1 MRILV
6 TRPQPGSA
14 RTAAALRE
22 RGHEPITAPLLQI
35 EILTRVD
42 PDAGPWT
49 AILITSANAI
59 RGIAHWARREPWR
72 ALPVFTVGDRT
83 ANAARDLGFTD
94 VTSASGNVE
103 DLANLVAARLGP
115 PARLLY
121 LSGEERS
128 GDLAGALRAKNFV
141 VDVVVVYRVIA
152 ARTLPEPAASAIR
165 DGVDGVLHF
174 SRHSAEA
181 FVNAASNAGLLEVA
195 LAKPVHY
202 CLSDQVAEPLRAAGV
217 ANFRIAAR
225 PDEASLLELCG

>member
-1 MRILV
+1 VRILV

-35 EILTRVD
+35 EILTQVD

-115 PARLLY
+115 PAPLLY

-181 FVNAASNAGLLEVA
+181 FVNAASNAGLLEAA

-202 CLSDQVAEPLRAAGV
+202 CLSDQVAEPLRAAGA

>member
-1 MRILV
+1 VRILV
-6 TRPQPGSA
+6 TRPQPGSSQ
-14 RTAAALRE
+14 TAAALKE

-35 EILTRVD
+35 EILSQVD

-49 AILITSANAI
+49 AILITSANAM
-59 RGIAHWARREPWR
+59 RGIAHLARRDGWR
-72 ALPVFTVGDRT
+72 AVPIFAVGDRS
-83 ANAARDLGFTD
+83 AGAARDQGFTN
-94 VTSASGNVE
+94 VTSANGNV
-103 DLANLVAARLGP
+103 DGLVDLVAARLGP

-128 GDLAGALRAKNFV
+128 GDLAGALRAKNFI
-141 VDVVVVYRVIA
+141 VDVVMVYRMIA

-165 DGVDGVLHF
+165 DGIDGVLHF

-202 CLSDQVAEPLRAAGV
+202 CLSNQVAEPLRAAGA

>member
-1 MRILV
+1 VRILV

-35 EILTRVD
+35 EILTQVD

-83 ANAARDLGFTD
+83 ANAARDQGFTD

-115 PARLLY
+115 PAPLLY

-181 FVNAASNAGLLEVA
+181 FVNAASNAGLLEAA

-202 CLSDQVAEPLRAAGV
+202 CLSDQVAEPLRAAGA

>member
-1 MRILV
+1 VRILV
-6 TRPQPGSA
+6 TRPQPGSSQ
-14 RTAAALRE
+14 TAAALKE

-35 EILTRVD
+35 EILSQVD

-49 AILITSANAI
+49 AILITSANAM
-59 RGIAHWARREPWR
+59 RGIAHLAGRDGWR
-72 ALPVFTVGDRT
+72 AVPIFAVGDRS
-83 ANAARDLGFTD
+83 AGAARDQGFTN
-94 VTSASGNVE
+94 VTSANGNV
-103 DLANLVAARLGP
+103 DGLVDLVAARLGP

-128 GDLAGALRAKNFV
+128 GDLAGALRAKNFI
-141 VDVVVVYRVIA
+141 VDVVMVYRMIA

-165 DGVDGVLHF
+165 DGIDGVLHF

-202 CLSDQVAEPLRAAGV
+202 CLSNQVAEPLRAAGA

>member
-1 MRILV
+1 VRILV
-6 TRPQPGSA
+6 TRPQPGSMQ
-14 RTAAALRE
+14 TAAALKE

-35 EILTRVD
+35 EILRQVD

-49 AILITSANAI
+49 AILMTSANAI
-59 RGIAHWARREPWR
+59 RGTAHWVPRDAAR
-72 ALPVFTVGDRT
+72 ALPIFAVGGRT
-83 ANAARDLGFTD
+83 AKAARDQGFTD

-103 DLANLVAARLGP
+103 DLANLVATRLSP

-128 GDLAGALRAKNFV
+128 GDLAGALRAKNFI
-141 VDVVVVYRVIA
+141 VDVVAVYRVVA
-152 ARTLPEPAASAIR
+152 VHTLPEPAASAIR

-202 CLSDQVAEPLRAAGV
+202 CLSDQVAEPLRAAGA

>member
-1 MRILV
+1 VRILV
-6 TRPQPGSA
+6 TRPQPGSSQ
-14 RTAAALRE
+14 TAAALKE

-35 EILTRVD
+35 EILSQVD

-49 AILITSANAI
+49 AILITSANAM
-59 RGIAHWARREPWR
+59 RGIAHLARRDGWR
-72 ALPVFTVGDRT
+72 AVPIFAVGDRS
-83 ANAARDLGFTD
+83 AGAARDQGFTN
-94 VTSASGNVE
+94 VTSASGNV
-103 DLANLVAARLGP
+103 DGLVDLVAARLGP

-128 GDLAGALRAKNFV
+128 GDLAGALRAKNFI
-141 VDVVVVYRVIA
+141 VDVVMVYRMIA

-165 DGVDGVLHF
+165 DGIDGVLHF

-195 LAKPVHY
+195 LARPVHY
-202 CLSDQVAEPLRAAGV
+202 CLSNQVAEPLRAAGA

>member
-49 AILITSANAI
+49 AILVTSANAI

-72 ALPVFTVGDRT
+72 ALPIFAVGDRT
-83 ANAARDLGFTD
+83 AKAARDQGFTD

-103 DLANLVAARLGP
+103 DLANLVATQLSPSARLV
-115 PARLLY
+115 Y
-121 LSGEERS
+121 LSGEDRS
-128 GDLAGALRAKNFV
+128 GDLAGALRAKNFIV
-141 VDVVVVYRVIA
+141 HVVVVYRMIA
-152 ARTLPEPAASAIR
+152 ACTLPEPAASAIR

-202 CLSDQVAEPLRAAGV
+202 CLSDQVAEPLRAAGA

>member
-1 MRILV
+1 VRILV

-181 FVNAASNAGLLEVA
+181 FVNAASNAGLLEAA